1 MRVIVTSPLTGA
13 FNKPLCLSKNM
24 QQTKEQVSLDPEDS
38 YSKSSSHHTVQPK
51 RSSSALLHSHPSVTN
66 LLEVNNESVSSQQR
80 TTSITH
86 SSFSASELCSSL
98 EIVSTESNCGGRSAS
113 LPSSSY
119 FHSLMGAS
127 SHKKGCAFCGV
138 PNAPNGAPLL
148 RCQHCDMVAYC
159 GEEHQ
164 KFDWKRHKPLC
175 KTVQSQL
182 SRCKGQSA
190 RVQFHLFVP
199 SSPPTANI
207 TPDSPAKGTTGECAS
222 ASCSSSPSLS
232 DDSPK
237 CPLQRAHSNSILATV
252 PSASPDC
259 TSHSR
264 VDSRESIQ
272 SPHRI
277 VDTSDPDIQIIEST
291 SSMRSQRAARKRP
304 QHPVQTRILIDHS
317 LNVPYKTTL
326 QEHLKAFA
334 SSGLAFNQQQAV
346 ALRLMTIAEHVIR
359 ALNEYGWAQVDNF
372 LGLAHCRHLYQETEK
387 LRQRGLFSAGQL
399 MANKFGSHS
408 HDIRSDEI
416 YWFESGDERAQDAVT
431 IRLLVSMID
440 SIIVH
445 LNGRVPY
452 KISGRSR
459 AMVAI
464 YPSNGTRYVKH
475 VDNPLRD
482 GRCVTSIY
490 YSNENWNVNQHG
502 GMLRLYPETSA
513 VPVDISPQADRLVLF
528 WSDRRNPHEVMP
540 TFKNRFAVT
549 IWYFDESE
557 KMAALEKKRQEDTK
571 NVIAKR
577 SDHVDRPQ
585 TNTGMVPKQR
595 STEVPEPPAA
605 KFKVEA
611 PSAPSSFSGK
621 LTSHFSANALQG
633 FAENPNAVKT
643 VIAEEQKKI
652 EISEGASSFEEN
664 FMFSHSSGAI
674 PSRFHGL
681 LNVLPTIN
689 PSYRTMH
696 SNGSLIDYSSGN
708 QESVLRIESGNTSTK
723 SEATI

>member
-1 MRVIVTSPLTGA
+1 MRPSNIDIHASEM
-13 FNKPLCLSKNM
+13 NKLS
-24 QQTKEQVSLDPEDS
+24 QVD
-38 YSKSSSHHTVQPK
+38 
-51 RSSSALLHSHPSVTN
+51 
-66 LLEVNNESVSSQQR
+66 NESVSNQQR
-80 TTSITH
+80 TTAITH
-86 SSFSASELCSSL
+86 SSFSASELRSSL
-98 EIVSTESNCGGRSAS
+98 EIVSRESNCGGRSAS

-148 RCQHCDMVAYC
+148 RCPHCDMVAYC

-182 SRCKGQSA
+182 SSSERQSA
-190 RVQFHLFVP
+190 PVQFHLFVP
-199 SSPPTANI
+199 GSPPATNL
-207 TPDSPAKGTTGECAS
+207 TPDSPAKGTIGECVP

-237 CPLQRAHSNSILATV
+237 CPMQRVHSNSTLATL

-264 VDSRESIQ
+264 VDSREPIQ
-272 SPHRI
+272 SPHRT
-277 VDTSDPDIQIIEST
+277 VDTPDPDIQIIEST

-304 QHPVQTRILIDHS
+304 QHPVEMRILIDHS

-359 ALNEYGWAQVDNF
+359 GLNEYGWAQVDNF

-387 LRQRGLFSAGQL
+387 LRERGLFSAGQL
-399 MANKFGSHS
+399 MANKCGSHS
-408 HDIRSDEI
+408 QDIRSDEI

-445 LNGRVPY
+445 LNGRIPY
-452 KISGRSR
+452 KISARSR

-557 KMAALEKKRQEDTK
+557 KMAALEKRRQEDTK
-571 NVIAKR
+571 SVITKR

-585 TNTGMVPKQR
+585 INVGMVPKQR

-611 PSAPSSFSGK
+611 PSALSSFSGE
-621 LTSHFSANALQG
+621 LTSHFSSKALRG
-633 FAENPNAVKT
+633 FVENSNTVKT
-643 VIAEEQKKI
+643 VTADEQKKVKS
-652 EISEGASSFEEN
+652 SEGASSFEEN
-664 FMFSHSSGAI
+664 FILSHSSGGI
-674 PSRFHGL
+674 LPRFHGP
-681 LNVLPTIN
+681 LNVLPSAN

-696 SNGSLIDYSSGN
+696 SNGSLIDYSSGD
-708 QESVLRIESGNTSTK
+708 QESIIHIGSGNTSTK